1 MDDLEKMKTGMWLY
15 ARKPQI
21 REALQRCEE
30 LVFRFNSL
38 PPSREEERN
47 AIIRQLFGRT
57 GGTFC
62 IHSPFHCDFGSQI
75 SIGDDFTGNFNLTI
89 LDEAPVTIGN
99 HIFIGPNVGIYTVT
113 HALLPDQRNA
123 GVMRSLPITI
133 GDNVWIGGNCV
144 VMQGVTIGDGT
155 VIGAGSVVTRDIPAG
170 VIAFGNPCRVIR
182 PVTEDDRMD
191 RVSSYGYALGYIGS
205 CIPFVIGILLILFT
219 PFGLSTM
226 QATQISFVITAVW
239 WAVLTI
245 PLLKNVQQTHY
256 LARRSNQVRHAFS
269 RVGQTLKKIRQQPT
283 ILYFIIA
290 YFCYIDGVYT
300 IISMATTYGGE
311 VGISDTSMILAL
323 LLTQFIAFPCAI
335 FSGRLAEK
343 IGTLKVIRI
352 SILIYCVICVFGYQM
367 SQSWEFWVLAVV
379 VGMAQGGIQSL
390 SRSFYG
396 RIIPKEESNE
406 YFGFFDIFGKFADF
420 FGPLI
425 MSFCALALGSST
437 YGILALL
444 VLFVIGYILLRKVK
458 ETK

>member
-144 VMQGVTIGDGT
+144 VMQGDRRRHGHRRRQRRNARHPGRGHRLRQPVPGH
-155 VIGAGSVVTRDIPAG
+155 PARHRG
-170 VIAFGNPCRVIR
+170 RPDHGGRLTKKRPFWDAFIR
-182 PVTEDDRMD
+182 PT
-191 RVSSYGYALGYIGS
+191 
-205 CIPFVIGILLILFT
+205 
-219 PFGLSTM
+219 
-226 QATQISFVITAVW
+226 
-239 WAVLTI
+239 
-245 PLLKNVQQTHY
+245 
-256 LARRSNQVRHAFS
+256 RR
-269 RVGQTLKKIRQQPT
+269 P
-283 ILYFIIA
+283 
-290 YFCYIDGVYT
+290 
-300 IISMATTYGGE
+300 
-311 VGISDTSMILAL
+311 
-323 LLTQFIAFPCAI
+323 
-335 FSGRLAEK
+335 
-343 IGTLKVIRI
+343 
-352 SILIYCVICVFGYQM
+352 
-367 SQSWEFWVLAVV
+367 
-379 VGMAQGGIQSL
+379 
-390 SRSFYG
+390 
-396 RIIPKEESNE
+396 
-406 YFGFFDIFGKFADF
+406 
-420 FGPLI
+420 
-425 MSFCALALGSST
+425 
-437 YGILALL
+437 
-444 VLFVIGYILLRKVK
+444 
-458 ETK
+458 